1 MRIGS
6 IGTCEAHGQCAM
18 VDEDLFPLDDDGY
31 TALPALGVDASGGV
45 EVPGGK
51 EGDARRGVDACPLQA
66 LALIGEG

>member
-31 TALPALGVDASGGV
+31 TTLPAGGV

-66 LALIGEG
+66 LVLIGEG